1 MPLNIRSEELK
12 PRAEKLASRAGVSK
26 AEAARI
32 ALTNALDRQYRGSD
46 ALPARIGGFR
56 TRASSPKSGPEA
68 DEAFDDGPNVA

>member
-1 MPLNIRSEELK
+1 M
-12 PRAEKLASRAGVSK
+12 SK